1 MAPPF
6 SQRSCECPRLGLS
19 SVLSKIPWTVTGST
33 LDAGSQ
39 NLVPDCAYAQ
49 KELAHG
55 PSPRLLPWP
64 LCLWDGGGVQL
75 LEW

>member
-19 SVLSKIPWTVTGST
+19 SVLGKIPWTVTGST

-55 PSPRLLPWP
+55 LSPRLCPGP
-64 LCLWDGGGVQL
+64 SAYGMGVGCDY
-75 LEW
+75 